1 MLGVMPT
8 EKIKGLIAL
17 ASNSPGSPTGYG
29 QQAEH
34 LVRSLMEHGVKTSV
48 LSNYGL
54 EGAIDK
60 IPTKH
65 GDVLHYP
72 RGVAPYSQ
80 DVLTTWFTHFSSQH
94 PNLQGAIM
102 TLYDVWV
109 YNQWKDE
116 VPVISWVPLDHVTMP
131 PQVASF
137 LKRDN
142 VTPVAMSPFGKR
154 QLDDTGIDSVYIP
167 HAIDTNVYKK
177 TDTILN
183 SKGEKVPTREFMGLD
198 PDTFLVS
205 IVAANK
211 ANGLI
216 HRKAYAENLLAF
228 SMFHKKFPN
237 SHLYIHSDP
246 APTTGGFDLKVLL
259 KATGVPPSAVTIANR
274 EMLRIG
280 YPKEQLAAIYS
291 GSDVLL
297 ATSYGEGFGV
307 PTIEAQ
313 ACGTRV
319 IASGWAA
326 SVDLVSEDSFL
337 TSGSPFWDEP
347 QKAFF
352 QVPEIGSIVSALEQ
366 AFHAE
371 RGFSPVARKF
381 ALDFDIPKVFDEYW
395 LPFLR
400 DYFGTS

>member
-17 ASNSPGSPTGYG
+17 ASNSPGTPTGYG
-29 QQAEH
+29 QQADH
-34 LVRSLMEHGVKTSV
+34 LVRSLTEHGVKTAV

-54 EGAIDK
+54 EGSIDT
-60 IPTKH
+60 IRTKH
-65 GDVLHYP
+65 GDVQHYP

-80 DVLTTWFTHFSSQH
+80 DVLTTWFEHFRSQH
-94 PNLQGAIM
+94 PGIPGAIM

-109 YNQWKDE
+109 YNAWKDE

-131 PQVASF
+131 PGVASF
-137 LKRDN
+137 LKREN

-154 QLDDTGIDSVYIP
+154 QLDDTGIDSFYIP
-167 HAIDTNVYKK
+167 HAINTTVYKK
-177 TDTILN
+177 TDKID
-183 SKGEKVPTREFMGLD
+183 GVPTREFMGID
-198 PDTFLVS
+198 DDTFL
-205 IVAANK
+205 IGMVAANK
-211 ANGLI
+211 ANGI
-216 HRKAYAENLLAF
+216 VHRKAYAENLLAF

-237 SHLYIHSDP
+237 SHLYIHADP
-246 APTTGGFDLKVLL
+246 APATGGFDLKVLL
-259 KATGVPPSAVTIANR
+259 KASGIPASAVTIANR
-274 EMLRIG
+274 EMLRVG
-280 YPKEQLAAIYS
+280 YSRESLAALYS
-291 GSDVLL
+291 AFDVLL

-326 SVDLVSEDSFL
+326 SMDLVSEDSFL
-337 TSGSPFWDEP
+337 VDGQPFYDEP

-352 QVPEIGSIVSALEQ
+352 QIPNIGSIVSALEQ
-366 AFHAE
+366 AYHAE

-381 ALDFDIPKVFDEYW
+381 ALDFSIGMVFDNYW
-395 LPFLR
+395 VPFLK
-400 DYFGTS
+400 DYFS

>member
-8 EKIKGLIAL
+8 EKLKGLIAL
-17 ASNSPGSPTGYG
+17 ASNSPGTPTGYG
-29 QQAEH
+29 QQTDH
-34 LVRSLMEHGVKTSV
+34 LVRSLVEHGVKTAV

-54 EGAIDK
+54 EGSIET
-60 IPTKH
+60 IRTKH
-65 GDVLHYP
+65 GDVQHYP

-80 DVLTTWFTHFSSQH
+80 DVLTTWFEHFRSQN
-94 PNLQGAIM
+94 PGVPGAIL

-109 YNQWKDE
+109 YNGWKDE

-131 PQVASF
+131 PGVASF

-177 TDTILN
+177 TDKFDGT
-183 SKGEKVPTREFMGLD
+183 PTREFMGVD
-198 PDTFLVS
+198 DDTFLVGM
-205 IVAANK
+205 VAANK

-216 HRKAYAENLLAF
+216 HRKSFAENLLAF
-228 SMFHKKFPN
+228 SMFHKKFPD
-237 SHLYIHSDP
+237 SHLYLHTDP
-246 APTTGGFDLKVLL
+246 APVTGGFDLKVLL
-259 KATGVPPSAVTIANR
+259 KAAGVPPSAVTIANR
-274 EMLRIG
+274 EMLRVG
-280 YPKEQLAAIYS
+280 YSRESLAALYS
-291 GSDVLL
+291 AFDVLL

-326 SVDLVSEDSFL
+326 STDLVSEDSWL
-337 TSGSPFWDEP
+337 VDGQPFWDEP

-352 QVPEIGSIVSALEQ
+352 QIPNIGSIVSALEQ
-366 AFHAE
+366 AYHAE

-381 ALDFDIPKVFDEYW
+381 ALDFSIGMVFDNYW
-395 LPFLR
+395 VPFLK
-400 DYFGTS
+400 DYFRG